1 MTLPL
6 RIVTVCGASNL
17 VSRVYIDMNDI
28 KCDLCRV
35 DEALPEGL
43 LCSSCREAIARLL
56 VIGTVEHSVECDT
69 ASATLETVDHPEKR
83 QNTRR
88 AGS

>member
-1 MTLPL
+1 MP
-6 RIVTVCGASNL
+6 
-17 VSRVYIDMNDI
+17 D
-28 KCDLCRV
+28 
-35 DEALPEGL
+35 GL

-56 VIGTVEHSVECDT
+56 EIGTVKHLVECDT
-69 ASATLETVDHPEKR
+69 ANATLEAADYPEKR

>member
-1 MTLPL
+1 MY
-6 RIVTVCGASNL
+6 
-17 VSRVYIDMNDI
+17 RVYMDMNDVI
-28 KCDLCRV
+28 CDLCGV
-35 DEALPEGL
+35 DNAMPDGL

-56 VIGTVEHSVECDT
+56 EIGTVPHPAECDT
-69 ASATLETVDHPEKR
+69 ASATSEIADYPEKR